1 MSPAHGQETA
11 VADLIVPLH
20 SRRRSRARIGQK
32 LQHLMAAEEQDSP
45 SAVTVRS

>member
-20 SRRRSRARIGQK
+20 SRRRSRANRTR
-32 LQHLMAAEEQDSP
+32 LLASRAAEEQDSP